1 MTLATTDLACHRM
14 GTPKFYPDV
23 RISQA
28 EYTGGGNQHI
38 WHALQ
43 NLHSKRTYL
52 KLEART
58 SFREDVLCL
67 FLSKLNSQTV
77 IFFLFFF

>member
-1 MTLATTDLACHRM
+1 MTLATTDLAFHGM
-14 GTPKFYPDV
+14 GTPKFYTDV

-43 NLHSKRTYL
+43 NLNSKRTYL

-58 SFREDVLCL
+58 SFRENVLCL
-67 FLSKLNSQTV
+67 FLSELNSQMV
-77 IFFLFFF
+77 FFFLFF